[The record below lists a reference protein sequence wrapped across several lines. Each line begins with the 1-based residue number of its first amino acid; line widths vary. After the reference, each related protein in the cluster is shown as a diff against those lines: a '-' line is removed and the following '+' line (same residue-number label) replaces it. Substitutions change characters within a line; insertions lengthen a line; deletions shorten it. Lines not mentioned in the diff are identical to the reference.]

1 MATDT
6 KKPSVDETPPVIK
19 IGDDKGITAPRR
31 IKSVPLLHAR
41 KGTVILLAIILLLIA
56 GFALYR
62 VEVAHKVLA
71 QAAGH
76 KIYKAD
82 VDKLIGNNKHVSEH
96 DAATVLANKY
106 LTQAMA
112 KDQSVTV
119 SDQDLV
125 AAYGPVINTLK
136 KDNQYSYQL
145 QVNQLYFDKLQTY
158 NQGVYKGYLLV
169 AHFSRNIVLQPDAS
183 GDTNTDP
190 AAVAADKKY
199 AQDFITNLYNQI
211 NAGKITWDQ
220 AAQMQQADPIIGLRM
235 YPSLS
240 QSGPFDTS
248 KAPVSLF
255 TPSSAQQQLRTMK
268 PGQTS
273 KPFVVKVTNTVGNK
287 NQTFESYFLVVKM
300 DSSSGGKSSANFQQ
314 ELQQAKKQFGYK
326 VNV

>member
-6 KKPSVDETPPVIK
+6 KKSSEDEPASAIK
-19 IGDDKGITAPRR
+19 VGDDTGVAAPRR
-31 IKSVPLLHAR
+31 IKSVPFSQAR
-41 KGTVILLAIILLLIA
+41 RGTILIVAAILLLII
-56 GFALYR
+56 GFVVYR

-76 KIYKAD
+76 KIYKQD
-82 VDKLIGNNKHVSEH
+82 VDNLIGNNKHVSEH

-112 KDQSVTV
+112 KEQGVTV
-119 SDQDLV
+119 TDEDLV
-125 AAYGPVINTLK
+125 ATYGPVINTLK
-136 KDNQYSYQL
+136 KNNQYSYQL

-158 NQGVYKGYLLV
+158 NQGIYKGYLLV

-183 GDTNTDP
+183 GDTNTDQ

-211 NAGKITWDQ
+211 KAGKITWDQ
-220 AAQMQQADPIIGLRM
+220 AAQMQQADPILGLRM
-235 YPSLS
+235 YGTLS

-248 KAPVSLF
+248 RAPVSLF
-255 TPSSAQQQLRTMK
+255 TPPSAQQQLRNIK
-268 PGQTS
+268 PGQIS

-287 NQTFESYFLVVKM
+287 NQSFESYFLVVKM
-300 DSSSGGKSSANFQQ
+300 DSSSGGQSSANFQQ